1 MGEQGGGGGS
11 DDDPH
16 KIKRIAAAAYDYD
29 NDSRWASYWENVLV
43 PPHMASHPDLTG
55 HFKRKFYKRYIDPD
69 FVVEAMSTGSSGATS
84 SQSSGPTRRSSTPPS
99 SDNTSRPRDT
109 GSSTQSA
116 RNATSRPF
124 DRRSIHF
131 SVNSWVILV
140 GLVAILPIVPP
151 HIFHKAYRLALLGTI
166 CSSFYSLYTVHGKP
180 RAWNLTALQPWFQ
193 GILGTKEFIR
203 LVYCLT
209 FITSHLHIKFALI
222 PVLIWALEHVGKY
235 LRRNFSRSN
244 LYRKYLEDPC
254 LWIDSNASTLGIM
267 TSHAEIALGL
277 LLILSLLSWHRNIIH
292 TFMYWQLL
300 KLMYHSPA
308 TAGYHQSAWTKIGR
322 TVNPYLNRYAP
333 FLSRPVSA
341 VQRWWF
347 R

>member
-1 MGEQGGGGGS
+1 
-11 DDDPH
+11 
-16 KIKRIAAAAYDYD
+16 
-29 NDSRWASYWENVLV
+29 
-43 PPHMASHPDLTG
+43 MASHPDLIG

-99 SDNTSRPRDT
+99 SDNASRTRDT
-109 GSSTQSA
+109 SYSFFIAVTY
-116 RNATSRPF
+116 
-124 DRRSIHF
+124 
-131 SVNSWVILV
+131 
-140 GLVAILPIVPP
+140 PP

-203 LVYCLT
+203 T
-209 FITSHLHIKFALI
+209 IALI